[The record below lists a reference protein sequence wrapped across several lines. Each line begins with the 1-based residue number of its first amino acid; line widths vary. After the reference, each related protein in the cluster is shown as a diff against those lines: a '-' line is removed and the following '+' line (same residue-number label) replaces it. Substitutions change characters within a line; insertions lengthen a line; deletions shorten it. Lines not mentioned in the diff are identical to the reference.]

1 MIFTRDDVL
10 AAIREKYIAEAKK
23 LFDLLKDSYAERISQ
38 VMLILQEVLDKKAD
52 ENTLRRAR
60 VLLDQASYVKFVP
73 GKETVLGKS
82 SVQFVRTL
90 VENIAEDA
98 ASKRSYPMTNE
109 EIFKEY
115 KFSVKA
121 EAAFVAGVTIGE
133 LFVIQPDPF
142 L

>member
-10 AAIREKYIAEAKK
+10 AAIREKYIAAAKK

-52 ENTLRRAR
+52 ESTLRRAR
-60 VLLDQASYVKFVP
+60 VLLDQANYVKFVP
-73 GKETVLGKS
+73 GKETILGKS

-98 ASKRSYPMTNE
+98 ASKKSAPMTNE
-109 EIFKEY
+109 EVFKEY
-115 KFSVKA
+115 NFSVKA

-133 LFVIQPDPF
+133 LFVIQPDLF

>member
-1 MIFTRDDVL
+1 MLIRVEDIL
-10 AAIREKYIAEAKK
+10 AAILEKYISEAKK
-23 LFDLLKDSYAERISQ
+23 LFLLLKDGYVDRINR
-38 VMLILQEVLDKKAD
+38 VLVILKDVLDKKAD
-52 ENTLRRAR
+52 ESTLRRAR

-73 GKETVLGKS
+73 GKDTIFGKS
-82 SVQFVRTL
+82 SVEFVRSW

-98 ASKRSYPMTNE
+98 AKKKSAPMTNE

-115 KFSVKA
+115 NFSVKA

-133 LFVIQPDPF
+133 LFVIQPDLF